1 MQDLGGDTRAPPR
14 KMTAIGTVGEAGQ
27 LFAVYEKNWHCP
39 ECNQENYAS
48 KKRCS
53 RCRQHKPEG
62 TNNYIVDPALQAV
75 QSGQKIPW
83 KEAIDPTTYQ
93 IYYYNT
99 ETNVTQWE
107 RPAELGPAPHATG
120 WFGRGQSAAA
130 LQMYL
135 QKNLV
140 YLSRPA
146 RKQKDFID
154 PKKYHLEGANEYNI
168 WYGRF
173 LGDHWTV
180 ENGKDAA
187 TDRCHLETDAGYT
200 KADTNTKNKGKKYF
214 CLHFAHGA
222 CAKGKDCTFY
232 HRIPT
237 PEDDARIEELVD
249 CFGRQ
254 RHAKHRDDMSG
265 VGSFMKPCRTLFV
278 GGLLKEKYEGT
289 RLQEVLHEHF
299 SEWGEV
305 ENVNIVYRL
314 STAFVRYRLRTNAE
328 FAKEAMSNQSLEQ
341 GEILCVRW
349 AHDDPNPVAQDAMA
363 RADKDALYA
372 LMQAKGI
379 SLANTGFQYPAE
391 YKLPEAKRIKL
402 DNGAEL
408 IENNPA
414 LAYPDTDAQYTT
426 DTTVSPAATTA
437 PPSSSAATSSD
448 WTEHVDDE
456 TGATYYY
463 NEKTGES
470 SWGAPPV

>member
-1 MQDLGGDTRAPPR
+1 M
-14 KMTAIGTVGEAGQ
+14 
-27 LFAVYEKNWHCP
+27 C
-39 ECNQENYAS
+39 
-48 KKRCS
+48 
-53 RCRQHKPEG
+53 
-62 TNNYIVDPALQAV
+62 AL
-75 QSGQKIPW
+75 I
-83 KEAIDPTTYQ
+83 T
-93 IYYYNT
+93 
-99 ETNVTQWE
+99 
-107 RPAELGPAPHATG
+107 
-120 WFGRGQSAAA
+120 
-130 LQMYL
+130 
-135 QKNLV
+135 
-140 YLSRPA
+140 
-146 RKQKDFID
+146 
-154 PKKYHLEGANEYNI
+154 
-168 WYGRF
+168 
-173 LGDHWTV
+173 
-180 ENGKDAA
+180 
-187 TDRCHLETDAGYT
+187 C
-200 KADTNTKNKGKKYF
+200 
-214 CLHFAHGA
+214 
-222 CAKGKDCTFY
+222 
-232 HRIPT
+232 
-237 PEDDARIEELVD
+237 
-249 CFGRQ
+249 
-254 RHAKHRDDMSG
+254 
-265 VGSFMKPCRTLFV
+265 
-278 GGLLKEKYEGT
+278 
-289 RLQEVLHEHF
+289 
-299 SEWGEV
+299 
-305 ENVNIVYRL
+305 
-314 STAFVRYRLRTNAE
+314 AE